1 MNGITA
7 AAPQRMAL
15 GLTIL
20 RVIVGIVFIVHG
32 SQKLFVFGLH
42 GVTQG
47 CTHFGVPLPTLSA
60 PVVTFVELLGG
71 LALVLG
77 LFTRIAAILLAIDMV
92 GAIVFVHGKNGFF
105 LPTGYEYALMLLA
118 VFVAIVVGGPGAYA
132 IDDRFM
138 SRRSA

>member
-47 CTHFGVPLPTLSA
+47 FTQFGVPLPTLSA

-71 LALVLG
+71 IALVLG

-92 GAIVFVHGKNGFF
+92 GAIVFVHAKNGFF
-105 LPTGYEYALMLLA
+105 LPTGYEYALMLLT
-118 VFVAIVVGGPGAYA
+118 VFVAIVVSGPGAYA

-138 SRRSA
+138 SRSSA